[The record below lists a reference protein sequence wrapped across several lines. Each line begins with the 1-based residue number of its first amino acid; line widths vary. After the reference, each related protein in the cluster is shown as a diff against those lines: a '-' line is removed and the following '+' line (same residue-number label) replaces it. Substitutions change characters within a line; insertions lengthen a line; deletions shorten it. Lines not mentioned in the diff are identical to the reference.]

1 MLRVKICGVTR
12 PEDAVAA
19 AALGADAIG
28 LIFHPSSP
36 RYVDIDRARRIVGSL
51 PPWVARVG
59 VFVDRE
65 PDDVR
70 ETVRS
75 VGLTAVQLHGD
86 EDRAYVDEL
95 RLTVPAIKAIRVT
108 TGWQERL
115 TEFVG
120 LPILLDHGRSGTPGG
135 TGERW
140 NWDDFAR
147 AARPVY
153 FILAGGL
160 TPENAGEAI
169 ARLRPDAVDV
179 ATGVEQKPGVK
190 DPDKLR
196 RFFAAVQPFRMPTGN
211 QGS

>member
-12 PEDAVAA
+12 PEDAIAA

-36 RYVDIDRARRIVGSL
+36 RYVDVDRARQVANSL

-70 ETVRS
+70 EIVRS

-95 RLTVPAIKAIRVT
+95 RLTLPAIKAIRVT

-115 TEFVG
+115 TEFAG
-120 LPILLDHGRSGTPGG
+120 MPILLDHGRHETPGG
-135 TGERW
+135 TGARW
-140 NWDDFAR
+140 NWDDFAG
-147 AARPVY
+147 AVRPAY

-196 RFFAAVQPFRMPTGN
+196 RFFAAVQPFRMPAGN